1 LWSTEDDGEH
11 ISPFRIDACVPT
23 LTTTDG
29 RRFLASPR
37 SQCVKE
43 RETSEN
49 VERRLVTWTCFL
61 GHGLQYVQMRC
72 HFRSKIPRTN
82 SGYGCTKEMIRAAYT
97 RLWEFRTRTRIALTK
112 DIRQRHAPR
121 RSKRK
126 KIRPLKCRA
135 KAFSRSSAPF
145 THKNEKAAGRLLDAG
160 GFRR

>member
-1 LWSTEDDGEH
+1 
-11 ISPFRIDACVPT
+11 
-23 LTTTDG
+23 
-29 RRFLASPR
+29 
-37 SQCVKE
+37 
-43 RETSEN
+43 
-49 VERRLVTWTCFL
+49 
-61 GHGLQYVQMRC
+61 MRC

-160 GFRR
+160 GFRRVFLIYSRALPRCARPYCRIREHGHLFPGRSTQHIGPADLLADDALVAEVKVTTDAHRAESP

>member
-1 LWSTEDDGEH
+1 MSCSALRIKYQYGRNRQIFCENR
-11 ISPFRIDACVPT
+11 PFR
-23 LTTTDG
+23 
-29 RRFLASPR
+29 
-37 SQCVKE
+37 
-43 RETSEN
+43 
-49 VERRLVTWTCFL
+49 
-61 GHGLQYVQMRC
+61 M
-72 HFRSKIPRTN
+72 
-82 SGYGCTKEMIRAAYT
+82 KEMIRAAYT

-145 THKNEKAAGRLLDAG
+145 THKNEKAAGRLLDPG